1 MPKQPI
7 QPEAPFPPPGQYTPA
22 IESDGLVFLSGQVP
36 FDAAGKLVSEDFAT
50 QARQVF
56 ENMNRCLRA
65 AGCEFADVLKV
76 TGFLADMNDAKIFN
90 EIYGEYFAAPYPARS
105 TVQVVLPDFKLE
117 VEAIARRPVVRPP
130 ANRP

>member
-7 QPEAPFPPPGQYTPA
+7 QPAANFPPAGQYTPA

-36 FDAAGKLVSEDFAT
+36 LDADGKLVSDEFAI

-56 ENMNRCLRA
+56 ENMSQCLAA
-65 AGCEFADVLKV
+65 AGCQFTDVLKV
-76 TGFLADMNDAKIFN
+76 TGFLADMRDAKVFN

-117 VEAIARRPVVRPP
+117 VEAIARRAVSPP
-130 ANRP
+130 AANRQ

>member
-1 MPKQPI
+1 MSKQPI
-7 QPEAPFPPPGQYTPA
+7 QPGAPCPPPGLYTPA

-36 FDAAGKLVSEDFAT
+36 FNGDGKLVSEDFAT

-56 ENMNRCLRA
+56 ENMSHCLAA
-65 AGCEFADVLKV
+65 AGCNFADVLKV
-76 TGFLADMNDAKIFN
+76 TGFLVDMKYAKVFN

-117 VEAIARRPVVRPP
+117 VEAIARKPALRPGEGP
-130 ANRP
+130 A

>member
-7 QPEAPFPPPGQYTPA
+7 QPEAPFPPSGQYTPA

-36 FDAAGKLVSEDFAT
+36 FDADGRLVSQDFAT

-56 ENMNRCLRA
+56 ENMSRCLAA
-65 AGCEFADVLKV
+65 AGCEFTDVLKV
-76 TGFLADMNDAKIFN
+76 TGFLADMNDAKVFN
-90 EIYGEYFAAPYPARS
+90 EIYGDYFAAPYPARS

-117 VEAIARRPVVRPP
+117 VEAIARRPVLRPA
-130 ANRP
+130 ANQQ